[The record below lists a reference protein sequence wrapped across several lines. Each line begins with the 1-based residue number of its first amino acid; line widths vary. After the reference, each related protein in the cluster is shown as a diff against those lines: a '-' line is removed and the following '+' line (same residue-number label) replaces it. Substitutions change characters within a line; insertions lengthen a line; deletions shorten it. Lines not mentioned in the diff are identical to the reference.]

1 MTPIDVACLD
11 FCIELLNQRIQVEDY
26 ECALVC
32 ALAVLGR
39 GEGGWRNAESY
50 PPILSKIMKIGR
62 FMVVHKAMRLDPKA
76 SDMMHLLRD
85 HRMAGD
91 WVVESPMDDP
101 EYVYSGSPDEGYA
114 SEGFDL
120 NSQESQGRHG
130 NYGNHGSYGNHE
142 NHESHNAAIH
152 FSQAQRRHPRRS
164 FREWLVAMVDKF
176 MVRGTHG
183 PMQWMLDLRTYGLKV
198 H

>member
-1 MTPIDVACLD
+1 MDHQLGQPSSQFELLPIDIACLD

-26 ECALVC
+26 ECALIC

-39 GEGGWRNAESY
+39 GEGGWRDAESY
-50 PPILSKIMKIGR
+50 PPVLSKIVKIGR

-76 SDMMHLLRD
+76 HDMMQLLRD

-91 WVVESPMDDP
+91 WVVESPMEDP
-101 EYVYSGSPDEGYA
+101 EYIYSGSQDKGYA
-114 SEGFDL
+114 SEG
-120 NSQESQGRHG
+120 NRQNQQ
-130 NYGNHGSYGNHE
+130 NHDAE
-142 NHESHNAAIH
+142 MIQ
-152 FSQAQRRHPRRS
+152 FSQAQRQHPQRS

-183 PMQWMLDLRTYGLKV
+183 PM
-198 H
+198 